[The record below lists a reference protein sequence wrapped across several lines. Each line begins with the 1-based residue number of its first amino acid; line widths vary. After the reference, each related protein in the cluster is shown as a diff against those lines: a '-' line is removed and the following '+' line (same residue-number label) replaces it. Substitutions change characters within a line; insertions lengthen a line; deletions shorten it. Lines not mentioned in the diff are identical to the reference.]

1 MKASTILVD
10 SISMQPLAGPA
21 LIKPGV
27 VAYWMICGR
36 YAALT
41 EEIRVART
49 RFRRHQLDWLRMLL
63 SGKKLAEDSYER
75 ILAAASSVRSP
86 MHAAT
91 SAWAMRRWGS
101 RRLTMVTG
109 TGCEDWIGSKE
120 V

>member
-1 MKASTILVD
+1 
-10 SISMQPLAGPA
+10 MQPLAGPA

-49 RFRRHQLDWLRMLL
+49 RFRRHQLDCRMLL

>member
-1 MKASTILVD
+1 
-10 SISMQPLAGPA
+10 
-21 LIKPGV
+21 
-27 VAYWMICGR
+27 MICGR

-63 SGKKLAEDSYER
+63 SGKKLAEDCYER
-75 ILAAASSVRSP
+75 ILAAASSVRRFP
-86 MHAAT
+86 THAAT
-91 SAWAMRRWGS
+91 SAWVMRRWGS

-109 TGCEDWIGSKE
+109 TEGEDLIGSKE